1 MLLYV
6 RHIDI
11 ENQYVKY
18 RCVCALKPAHKKIIR
33 GTTVTLMT
41 NLYVLL
47 QPTAAIGFLIDTH
60 NHSFSS
66 GNEK

>member
-1 MLLYV
+1 MLFYV

-11 ENQYVKY
+11 EISICQISL
-18 RCVCALKPAHKKIIR
+18 RLCSCAHKKIIR

-47 QPTAAIGFLIDTH
+47 QPIAAIGFLIDAH